1 MKKIIISILTICLLC
16 SSTFAVEGTN
26 KTIKIAPNVNEVS
39 VVGNEIRTDFAGG
52 IVYKADGI
60 EKYKDE
66 YLVEVFRTAIAITSR
81 MDQLEWILN
90 GYLGLKGMV
99 NPVVRYEVEYPD
111 GDVVLWDEKEDAVA
125 SAERFNGVV
134 KEVIMEY

>member
-1 MKKIIISILTICLLC
+1 M
-16 SSTFAVEGTN
+16 N
-26 KTIKIAPNVNEVS
+26 KTIKIAPDVNEVS

-66 YLVEVFRTAIAITSR
+66 YLIKVFCMAIALS
-81 MDQLEWILN
+81 DHQGNLEWILN
-90 GYLGLKGMV
+90 GHLGVSGRI
-99 NPVVRYEVEYPD
+99 NPVVEYEVEYPD
-111 GDVVLWDEKEDAVA
+111 GDVRLFDEREDAEA

>member
-1 MKKIIISILTICLLC
+1 MS
-16 SSTFAVEGTN
+16 
-26 KTIKIAPNVNEVS
+26 KTIKIAPDVNEVS

-52 IVYKADGI
+52 IVYKAVGL
-60 EKYKDE
+60 ERYNDE

-90 GYLGLKGMV
+90 GYLGMKGMV

-111 GDVVLWDEKEDAVA
+111 GDVVLWDEKEDAMA

-134 KEVIMEY
+134 KEVMMEI